1 MPSLTRGK
9 DQFLCI
15 IAGSRNSN
23 SCLFVYLIL
32 NWVLNQQIWVGVWK
46 HKI

>member
-1 MPSLTRGK
+1 MSSLTRGK
-9 DQFLCI
+9 DQFLCN

-32 NWVLNQQIWVGVWK
+32 NWVLSQQIWVDVWM
-46 HKI
+46 HNI